1 MDPRIV
7 MVRRRTDYEALLIE
21 HGTPQMAEYRVRERG
36 IDPAGLLKDH
46 RTVSSAADRVLGL
59 VPTTWRKSWVL
70 REDLDRFRFEA
81 DDVVVT
87 VGYDG
92 LVPNVAKYLHGQP
105 VVGINPFGVPQRM
118 MHFRPGQIREVYAT
132 LMEKRALT
140 LERRPMVEASI
151 ADGGTIFA
159 LNELFVGHASH
170 QSARYDLRLAD
181 ASEFQS
187 SSGIIITTGTGATGW
202 ASSIAQATGLPL
214 DDLPEPT
221 ADWGYFLVREAWPS
235 PSTGTSLVR
244 GRVGTTPEDTL
255 RVTSKMQEGGL
266 IFGDGIESDHLR
278 LGWGQTAEVR
288 VSQRAL
294 NLAAPRG

>member
-21 HGTPQMAEYRVRERG
+21 HGTPQMAEYRLRQRG
-36 IDPAGLLKDH
+36 IDPMALLLQH
-46 RTVSSAADRVLGL
+46 RTVTGAAERVLGQ

-81 DDVVVT
+81 DDIVVG

-105 VVGINPFGVPQRM
+105 VVGVNPFDQPQRM
-118 MHFRPGQIREVYAT
+118 MHFQPAQILQVYD
-132 LMEKRALT
+132 ALT
-140 LERRPMVEASI
+140 TPGRLPLERRVMVEAELDEGGSI
-151 ADGGTIFA
+151 VA

-170 QSARYDLRLAD
+170 QSARYDLRLAEQ
-181 ASEFQS
+181 SEFQS

-202 ASSIAQATGLPL
+202 ASSIAEATGLPAEE
-214 DDLPEPT
+214 LPEPT
-221 ADWGYFLVREAWPS
+221 ADWGYFLVREAWAS
-235 PSTGTSLVR
+235 PSTGTGLVR
-244 GRVGTTPEDTL
+244 GKVGRQEGEVL
-255 RVTSKMQEGGL
+255 KVTSKMQEGGL

-278 LGWGQTAEVR
+278 FGWGQTARVR
-288 VSQRAL
+288 ISERAL
-294 NLAAPRG
+294 NLAVPG